1 MLPILLM
8 QPDSTGKRRRFS
20 RTLREPK
27 GVTPHPGV
35 EDIKEHLREIRNHSL
50 AHLDALRDE
59 LTASLAAHP
68 TVEFSLAQDAAQAV
82 ETIKAISSGTPIA
95 ISRSAVVTRELLP
108 AMVAAGLDVIE
119 TYNDQ
124 FQPFENRF
132 DKPWLL
138 PTMEFDPVLGSF
150 DRSTDLVSLREAS
163 LRKQGSKNFTGLLG
177 VNAISAKD
185 GAVVLLQHMHN
196 ISEVFTQANELILVA
211 SLDKIVED
219 LDAAVFQTM
228 CMAVFG
234 WEALPL
240 SLRSGAGHEA
250 SIDSLPFEVPTER
263 TARKIHLI
271 VFDNGR
277 SRLLNGRYADFM
289 ACIDCR
295 ACMKSCPAF
304 PFFEDG
310 APWSPKEYI
319 YFFVTGKSASLDL
332 CLQCKSCRA
341 DCPLDIDL
349 PGMIL
354 EARIEAS
361 ASTRLPITDSLLSN
375 FETLAKWGSS
385 VPMLANVATENRMTR
400 WLEEKALGISRER
413 QLPRFQRTTLA
424 KWFQSGAEKDVEE
437 T

>member
-8 QPDSTGKRRRFS
+8 QPDSTSKRRRFS
-20 RTLREPK
+20 RTMLEPK

-35 EDIKEHLREIRNHSL
+35 EDIKEHLMEIRNHSL
-50 AHLDALRDE
+50 ANLDALRDE
-59 LTASLAAHP
+59 LTASLTAHP
-68 TVEFSLAQDAAQAV
+68 DVEFSLADGAMQAI
-82 ETIKAISSGTPIA
+82 ETIKAISDGTPIA
-95 ISRSAVVTRELLP
+95 ISRSAVVTRELMP
-108 AMVAAGLDVIE
+108 AMVASGLDVIE

-132 DKPWLL
+132 DWPWQL
-138 PTMEFDPVLGSF
+138 PAVELDLAFDSL
-150 DRSTDLVSLREAS
+150 DRSVDLVALREAS
-163 LRKQGSKNFTGLLG
+163 LRKQGSKEFTGLLG

-196 ISEVFTQANELILVA
+196 ISQIFTQADKLILVA
-211 SLDKIVED
+211 SLDKITAD
-219 LDAAVFQTM
+219 TDAAVFQTI
-228 CMAVFG
+228 CMAIFG

-240 SLRSGAGHEA
+240 SLRGVADREDNIA
-250 SIDSLPFEVPTER
+250 ALPFEAPTGR
-263 TARKIHLI
+263 AANKIHLI

-277 SRLLNGRYADFM
+277 SRLLNSRYADLI

-319 YFFVTGKSASLDL
+319 YFFVTGKNPSLEL
-332 CLQCKSCRA
+332 CLQCKSCQS

-354 EARIEAS
+354 DARIEAT
-361 ASTRLPITDSLLSN
+361 ADRRRPLADSLLSN
-375 FETLAKWGSS
+375 FETIAKWGSS
-385 VPMLANVATENRMTR
+385 VPVLANVTVSNRLMR
-400 WLEEKALGISRER
+400 WLGDKGLGISRER
-413 QLPRFQRTTLA
+413 QLPRFQHTTLA
-424 KWFQSGAEKDVEE
+424 EWFRSSAAK
-437 T
+437 

>member
-8 QPDSTGKRRRFS
+8 QPDSTSKRRRFS
-20 RTLREPK
+20 RTLLEPK
-27 GVTPHPGV
+27 GVTPQSSV
-35 EDIKEHLREIRNHSL
+35 EEIKSRLRDIRNHSL
-50 AHLDALRDE
+50 AHIDTLRDE
-59 LTASLAAHP
+59 MVASLAAQP
-68 TVEFSLAQDAAQAV
+68 DLEFSLADDAAQAV

-95 ISRSAVVTRELLP
+95 ISRSAVVARELLP
-108 AMVAAGLDVIE
+108 AMVATGLDIIE

-124 FQPFENRF
+124 FHPFENRF
-132 DKPWLL
+132 DKPWQL
-138 PTMEFDPVLGSF
+138 PAMESDPVLGSF
-150 DRSTDLVSLREAS
+150 ERSIDLVSLREAS
-163 LRKQGSKNFTGLLG
+163 LRRQGSKNFTGLLG
-177 VNAISAKD
+177 VNAVSAKD

-196 ISEVFTQANELILVA
+196 ISQVFTQADKLILVV

-219 LDAAVFQTM
+219 TDAALFQTM
-228 CMAVFG
+228 CMAFFG

-240 SLRSGAGHEA
+240 SIRGGVISEE

-263 TARKIHLI
+263 AARKIHLI

-277 SRLLNGRYADFM
+277 SRLLNGRYADFI

-319 YFFVTGKSASLDL
+319 YFFVTGKNPSLDL

-354 EARIEAS
+354 DARIEAS
-361 ASTRLPITDSLLSN
+361 AGTRLPIADSFLSN
-375 FETLAKWGSS
+375 FETIVRWGSS
-385 VPMLANVATENRMTR
+385 VPMLANMATGNRLMR
-400 WLEEKALGISRER
+400 WLEEKTLGISRER

-424 KWFQSGAEKDVEE
+424 KWFRSSAGKNVEG

>member
-20 RTLREPK
+20 RTLLEPR
-27 GVTPHPGV
+27 GVAPQPGV
-35 EDIKEHLREIRNHSL
+35 EEIKSRLRAIRNHSQ
-50 AHLDALRDE
+50 AHLDALRGE
-59 LTASLAAHP
+59 LIASLAAHP
-68 TVEFSLAQDAAQAV
+68 DVEFSLADDASQAV
-82 ETIKAISSGTPIA
+82 ETIKAISNGTPIA

-108 AMVAAGLDVIE
+108 AMVASGLDVIE
-119 TYNDQ
+119 TYKDQ
-124 FQPFENRF
+124 FEPFKNRF
-132 DKPWLL
+132 DRPWQL
-138 PTMEFDPVLGSF
+138 PAMEFDPVLDSF
-150 DRSTDLVSLREAS
+150 DRSKDLISLREAS

-185 GAVVLLQHMHN
+185 GAVVLLQHMRN

-211 SLDKIVED
+211 SLDKIVAD

-228 CMAVFG
+228 CMAIFG

-240 SLRSGAGHEA
+240 SLRGRAGYEA
-250 SIDSLPFEVPTER
+250 SIDSMPFEVPTEQGV
-263 TARKIHLI
+263 RKIHLI

-277 SRLLNGRYADFM
+277 SRLLNGRYAELI

-319 YFFVTGKSASLDL
+319 YFFVTGKNPSLEL

-354 EARIEAS
+354 DARIWAS
-361 ASTRLPITDSLLSN
+361 ADTRLPITDSFLSN
-375 FETLAKWGSS
+375 FETLARWGSS
-385 VPMLANVATENRMTR
+385 VPALANVATDNRLMR

-424 KWFQSGAEKDVEE
+424 KWFRSNAEK

>member
-8 QPDSTGKRRRFS
+8 EPDSTSKRRRFS
-20 RTLREPK
+20 RTLLEPK
-27 GVTPHPGV
+27 RVTPHPDV
-35 EDIKEHLREIRNHSL
+35 EDIKEHLRQIRNHSL
-50 AHLDALRDE
+50 AHMDALRDG

-68 TVEFSLAQDAAQAV
+68 DVEFSLADDAAQAV
-82 ETIKAISSGTPIA
+82 ETIKAISNGTPVS

-108 AMVAAGLDVIE
+108 AMAASGLDVIE
-119 TYNDQ
+119 TYTDQ
-124 FQPFENRF
+124 FRPFENRF
-132 DKPWLL
+132 DKPWQL
-138 PTMEFDPVLGSF
+138 PVTEFDPVLCSF
-150 DRSTDLVSLREAS
+150 DRSTDLASLREAS
-163 LRKQGSKNFTGLLG
+163 LRKQGSKSFTGLLG

-196 ISEVFTQANELILVA
+196 ISEVFTQADKLILVA

-219 LDAAVFQTM
+219 TDAAVFQTM
-228 CMAVFG
+228 CMALFG

-240 SLRSGAGHEA
+240 SLRGGAGHGA
-250 SIDSLPFEVPTER
+250 SIDNLPFEVPGER
-263 TARKIHLI
+263 AARKIHLS

-277 SRLLNGRYADFM
+277 SRLLNGRYADLI

-319 YFFVTGKSASLDL
+319 YFFVTGKNPSLGL
-332 CLQCKSCRA
+332 CLQCKGCRA

-354 EARIEAS
+354 DARIEAS
-361 ASTRLPITDSLLSN
+361 ADTHARQC
-375 FETLAKWGSS
+375 G
-385 VPMLANVATENRMTR
+385 NR
-400 WLEEKALGISRER
+400 
-413 QLPRFQRTTLA
+413 
-424 KWFQSGAEKDVEE
+424 
-437 T
+437 

>member
-8 QPDSTGKRRRFS
+8 EPDSTGKRRRFS
-20 RTLREPK
+20 KTLLEPK
-27 GVTPHPGV
+27 HVTPHPSV
-35 EDIKEHLREIRNHSL
+35 EDIKSRLKEIREHSL
-50 AHLDALRDE
+50 AHLDALREE
-59 LTASLAAHP
+59 LSASLIAHP
-68 TVEFSLAQDAAQAV
+68 DVEFSLADDAAQAV
-82 ETIKAISSGTPIA
+82 QTIKEISDGTPIA
-95 ISRSAVVTRELLP
+95 ISRSAVVTRELMP
-108 AMVAAGLDVIE
+108 AMIASGLDVIE

-132 DKPWLL
+132 DKPGQL
-138 PTMEFDPVLGSF
+138 PAMESDPVLGSF

-163 LRKQGSKNFTGLLG
+163 LRKQGSKSFTGLLG

-196 ISEVFTQANELILVA
+196 ISEVFTQADKLILVA

-219 LDAAVFQTM
+219 MDAAVFQTM
-228 CMAVFG
+228 CMAIFG

-240 SLRSGAGHEA
+240 SLRGGAGHEIG
-250 SIDSLPFEVPTER
+250 IDSLPFEVPTER
-263 TARKIHLI
+263 AARKIHLI

-277 SRLLNGRYADFM
+277 SRLMNSRYADLI
-289 ACIDCR
+289 ACIECR

-319 YFFVTGKSASLDL
+319 YFFVTGKNPSLEL

-354 EARIEAS
+354 DAKIEAS
-361 ASTRLPITDSLLSN
+361 ADTRLPIADSLLSN
-375 FETLAKWGSS
+375 FETMARWGSY
-385 VPMLANVATENRMTR
+385 VPSLANVATENRLMR
-400 WLEEKALGISRER
+400 WLEEKMLGISRER
-413 QLPRFQRTTLA
+413 QLPQFQRTTLA
-424 KWFQSGAEKDVEE
+424 KWFRSSAEK

>member
-1 MLPILLM
+1 M
-8 QPDSTGKRRRFS
+8 
-20 RTLREPK
+20 
-27 GVTPHPGV
+27 TPHPSV

-59 LTASLAAHP
+59 LTTSLAAHHD
-68 TVEFSLAQDAAQAV
+68 VEFSLADDAARAV
-82 ETIKAISSGTPIA
+82 ETIKGISNGTPIA
-95 ISRSAVVTRELLP
+95 ISRSAVVTRELMP
-108 AMVAAGLDVIE
+108 AMVASGLDVIE

-132 DKPWLL
+132 DKPWQL
-138 PTMEFDPVLGSF
+138 PAMESAPVLGSF

-177 VNAISAKD
+177 VNAVSAKD

-196 ISEVFTQANELILVA
+196 ISEVFTQANKLILVA
-211 SLDKIVED
+211 SLDKIVAD
-219 LDAAVFQTM
+219 TDAAVFQTM

-240 SLRSGAGHEA
+240 SLRSGAGSEDRIG
-250 SIDSLPFEVPTER
+250 SMPFEVSAER
-263 TARKIHLI
+263 AAKKIHLI

-277 SRLLNGRYADFM
+277 SRLLDGRYAELIT
-289 ACIDCR
+289 CIDCR

-319 YFFVTGKSASLDL
+319 YFFVTGESPFLDL

-341 DCPLDIDL
+341 ACPLDIDL

-354 EARIEAS
+354 DARIEAS
-361 ASTRLPITDSLLSN
+361 ADTRRLFTDRFLSN
-375 FETLAKWGSS
+375 FETIARCGSS
-385 VPMLANVATENRMTR
+385 VPILANVATHNRLMR
-400 WLEEKALGISRER
+400 WLEEKTLGISRER
-413 QLPRFQRTTLA
+413 RLPRFQRATLA
-424 KWFQSGAEKDVEE
+424 KWSRSSAGKDV
-437 T
+437 